1 MSSNKQQ
8 TALEWQ
14 FEQLFNSFEKF
25 NNGEYTF
32 DEYLSHNLKVRE
44 QAKEMEQSQTAQL
57 SASWAKSREQT
68 KETALHI
75 GFAAGFDSGLKCSED
90 YYEEL
95 ENTDL
100 DEDEFSRD
108 YILKEFEDFYTSN
121 RF

>member
-8 TALEWQ
+8 TSVEWQ

-90 YYEEL
+90 YYEKL

-121 RF
+121 KF

>member
-1 MSSNKQQ
+1 MANNKQQ
-8 TALEWQ
+8 TSVEWQ

-57 SASWAKSREQT
+57 TASWAKSREQT

-95 ENTDL
+95 EKTDL

-121 RF
+121 KF

>member
-1 MSSNKQQ
+1 M
-8 TALEWQ
+8 EWQ

-68 KETALHI
+68 KETALRI

-90 YYEEL
+90 YYEKL

>member
-8 TALEWQ
+8 TALEWYDN
-14 FEQLFNSFEKF
+14 EIGKLFNQFIIDKINIYEFRTKKI
-25 NNGEYTF
+25 E
-32 DEYLSHNLKVRE
+32 LLE

-121 RF
+121 KF

>member
-1 MSSNKQQ
+1 MTNNKQQ
-8 TALEWQ
+8 TSVEWQ

-95 ENTDL
+95 EKTDL

>member
-95 ENTDL
+95 EKTDL

>member
-68 KETALHI
+68 KETALRI

-90 YYEEL
+90 YYEKL